1 MEVLIFILTIIFS
14 ISAEVTV
21 GIRFNLPG
29 IGGIVGIAFIGA
41 VLLYTIR
48 HKHKWA
54 CCKIGQNNKTRG

>member
-1 MEVLIFILTIIFS
+1 MEVLIFILTIILS

-48 HKHKWA
+48 HKHK
-54 CCKIGQNNKTRG
+54 